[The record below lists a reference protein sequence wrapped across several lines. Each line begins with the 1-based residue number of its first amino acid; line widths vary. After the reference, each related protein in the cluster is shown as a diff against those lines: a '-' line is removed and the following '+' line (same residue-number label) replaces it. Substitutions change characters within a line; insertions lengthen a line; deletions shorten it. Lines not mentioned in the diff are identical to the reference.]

1 MAEKNFTSIPNVF
14 FDYALRYGLTGEE
27 VLYICMV
34 KRRAY
39 GSKKAFP
46 SQLTLATSMNMSL
59 MSLRRLS
66 QRMTDLKLQTLSYRK
81 NTDGGRGPNVIDI
94 TPAFEAVAEFAQWHK
109 KTIDGLPKEIKE
121 SDSTENLIKSKM
133 LQRPVKSVKVVEEVE
148 PGPTATVLKFPS
160 AQGA

>member
-1 MAEKNFTSIPNVF
+1 MTEKNFTSIPNVF
-14 FDYALRYGLTGEE
+14 LDYALRYGLTHEE

-66 QRMTDLKLQTLSYRK
+66 QRMTDLGLQTLSYRK
-81 NTDGGRGPNVIDI
+81 NTDGGRGPNMIDI
-94 TPAFEAVAEFAQWHK
+94 TPALEAVAGFAQWYK
-109 KTIDGLPKEIKE
+109 STIENLPKEIKE
-121 SDSTENLIKSKM
+121 SDSTEKIIESKK
-133 LQRPVKSVKVVEEVE
+133 LQRPVKVLKTKEVE

-160 AQGA
+160 AQGE